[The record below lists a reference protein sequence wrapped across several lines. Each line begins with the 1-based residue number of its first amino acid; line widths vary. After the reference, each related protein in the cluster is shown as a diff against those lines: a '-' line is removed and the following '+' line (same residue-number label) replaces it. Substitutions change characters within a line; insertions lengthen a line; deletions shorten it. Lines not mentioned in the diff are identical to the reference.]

1 MNTFLSKL
9 PLTNE
14 EEEAQKSH
22 QLLIQQIIAN
32 NQNVIN
38 DANKPQ
44 VLAALQRIRETYET
58 KKDEIEILNEEGL
71 QLLSKLAWKN
81 HYKLLF
87 YIINL
92 KVLLVRV
99 YD

>member
-71 QLLSKLAWKN
+71 QLLSKLA
-81 HYKLLF
+81 
-87 YIINL
+87 
-92 KVLLVRV
+92 
-99 YD
+99 